1 MHGLAAPAISAGSAG
16 GNQRG
21 CEGRRGR
28 CTRDPEKGP
37 SRQPGWRKLRAAAE
51 AAADAASARKP
62 EEGRERGEGSRE
74 KPLVKR
80 EPYQNRY
87 LQQLP
92 PHLNFCIGIS
102 YRLQMMRARKYCHV
116 CRIQM
121 NSSSYAKH
129 MKTKHGNTTTTPGAA
144 SFFAPFG
151 YSGGSAATDTTPDDT
166 TDDTFRQ
173 GTGRC

>member
-1 MHGLAAPAISAGSAG
+1 VHKREKKEVCGQPTVGARARARDGSRSRWGA
-16 GNQRG
+16 
-21 CEGRRGR
+21 RGR
-28 CTRDPEKGP
+28 EKGP

-51 AAADAASARKP
+51 AAADAAGARKP
-62 EEGRERGEGSRE
+62 EDGRERGEGSRQ
-74 KPLVKR
+74 KPLVSRNPKDIW
-80 EPYQNRY
+80 
-87 LQQLP
+87 

-144 SFFAPFG
+144 SFFPDLCLPL
-151 YSGGSAATDTTPDDT
+151 SAL
-166 TDDTFRQ
+166 
-173 GTGRC
+173 